1 MRKKRTRTARRTY
14 SDEALPRPTVLSL
27 LGHIL
32 KSAFAGEVLWITAPG
47 GALLAYLYVNRVAS
61 PNLLV
66 ILLMAVVVLAF
77 LRGCREWQKDL
88 VVYRKSLLHLGNRH
102 PG

>member
-1 MRKKRTRTARRTY
+1 MRKKRTRAARLVHL
-14 SDEALPRPTVLSL
+14 DEEFPRPTVLSL

-32 KSAFAGEVLWITAPG
+32 KSAFVGEVLWITAPG

-66 ILLMAVVVLAF
+66 ILLVAVVVLAF

-88 VVYRKSLLHLGNRH
+88 EIYRKSLLNLGNRH